1 MYQNFTQNQFD
12 ANKNKYSLKNVK
24 ISLPHL
30 KDFPETSPNDIRP
43 PSFKEL
49 SLPYRDIFT
58 LHQEINTFFQNLKN
72 NICKYYTKKQIFY
85 LHGIARLFLIFL
97 NERFILTLKILMTH
111 FLEILCVLLKSIFY
125 LISLFQLQQLEK
137 FPIRCG
143 HQCQYYITGKECSV
157 CSFLPIK

>member
-1 MYQNFTQNQFD
+1 MLRAYTQNQFD

-85 LHGIARLFLIFL
+85 LCTWNCYIIFDIFKWKVYFKVKNINDTFLRNTVCFAEI
-97 NERFILTLKILMTH
+97 H
-111 FLEILCVLLKSIFY
+111 FLFN
-125 LISLFQLQQLEK
+125 FT
-137 FPIRCG
+137 FPIAT
-143 HQCQYYITGKECSV
+143 IGKVSH
-157 CSFLPIK
+157 